1 MEHLVKELDAL
12 SDDDLRTRIAAA
24 QAMLRARA
32 RHTPLSAHSAIGM
45 WKEREEMQ
53 DSAVWVRDVRKRA
66 WRDAP

>member
-32 RHTPLSAHSAIGM
+32 RHTPLSAHPAIGL
-45 WKEREEMQ
+45 WQGREEMQ
-53 DSAVWVRDVRKRA
+53 DSAAWVRDVRKRA

>member
-24 QAMLRARA
+24 QAMLRAQA

-45 WKEREEMQ
+45 WQDREEMQ
-53 DSAVWVRDVRKRA
+53 DSAAWVRDVRKRA